1 MLGSTILANSGQ
13 WIQQVTINWLVYDIT
28 GSGTLLGT
36 LNLVQS
42 FASVS
47 MLPSAGIIID
57 RANRRLLMLFTSGW
71 MFVITMTLGLILIF
85 SGAAIG
91 YLFAFAFLCGLV
103 QSIDG
108 TLRQVL
114 VFDLVP
120 RDLTPNAMALIQTG
134 WSIMRSFGP
143 SIGSFLMLWVGAGGN
158 LLIQSGAYILIA
170 LTILQIRFP
179 KRAPGVTRVSP
190 LQNIR
195 EGIRFIAKEKITRT
209 FMLMGFVLP
218 LFVIPVFTVLSPIYA
233 KDVFQG
239 GVDNLGY
246 LMSAVG
252 FGGIGGG
259 IVVASLGKVERRGL
273 LQLAALF
280 LLSLCMIG
288 FAFCETLWP
297 ALILLSLAGF
307 FEVIFLTTNQT
318 LLQLSIPDH
327 IRGRVTSV
335 VNLNAVLMPLGGLAA
350 GAGSDLL
357 NGPKWVTIAMCG
369 TAAVIA
375 VLVLI
380 FSPTV
385 RNYRLSQ
392 ATKITPT
399 PG

>member
-1 MLGSTILANSGQ
+1 
-13 WIQQVTINWLVYDIT
+13 
-28 GSGTLLGT
+28 
-36 LNLVQS
+36 
-42 FASVS
+42 

-57 RANRRLLMLFTSGW
+57 RANRRLLMMFTSGW
-71 MFVITMTLGLILIF
+71 MFVITMALGFILIF
-85 SGAAIG
+85 SGAHIG
-91 YLFAFAFLCGLV
+91 YLFAFAFLCGFV

-120 RDLTPNAMALIQTG
+120 RELTPNAMALIQTG

-143 SIGSFLMLWVGAGGN
+143 SIGSFLMLWLGAGGN
-158 LLIQSGAYILIA
+158 LLVQSGAYVLIA

-179 KRAPGVTRVSP
+179 KRAPGVAKVSP
-190 LQNIR
+190 LQNIK

-233 KDVFQG
+233 KDVFKG

-252 FGGIGGG
+252 FGGIAGG

-273 LQLAALF
+273 IQLAALF
-280 LLSLCMIG
+280 LMSISLIG
-288 FAFCETLWP
+288 FACCNTLWP
-297 ALILLSLAGF
+297 ALLLLSCAGF

-335 VNLNAVLMPLGGLAA
+335 INLNAVLMPLGGIVA
-350 GAGSDLL
+350 GGGNDLFG
-357 NGPKWVTIAMCG
+357 GPRQVTIILCG
-369 TAAVIA
+369 IAAVISI
-375 VLVLI
+375 LVLI

-392 ATKITPT
+392 STKNQPEKA
-399 PG
+399 